1 MKTRMTV
8 VLTTLLMSLT
18 LFASETTRIYKAQE
32 TLISPPK
39 MTDCPNRDRSD
50 CTDFTMRKEPRL
62 TVGSIVELT
71 TPKSSETYVLQ
82 VSAIKGPFDKDGN
95 IQGADIEFIRVKQ

>member
-18 LFASETTRIYKAQE
+18 LFAGETTTVYGSGGMVIEGGK
-32 TLISPPK
+32 T
-39 MTDCPNRDRSD
+39 TFCPNRDRIV
-50 CTDFTMRKEPRL
+50 CAQVTTKHEAKL
-62 TVGSIVELT
+62 VVGSIVEVR

>member
-18 LFASETTRIYKAQE
+18 LFASETTTVYGSGGMVVEGGK
-32 TLISPPK
+32 T
-39 MTDCPNRDRSD
+39 TFCPNRDRIV
-50 CTDFTMRKEPRL
+50 CAHVTTKHEAKIA
-62 TVGSIVELT
+62 VGSIVQVR